1 MFPANRVSPSSISR
15 WEREVRAISPAT
27 HAITLM
33 MLGFVTAGAL
43 LAVPNVGIA
52 GQGSEATVTIDNFTF
67 VPPALKISRGTR
79 VIWINR
85 DDIPHTIVS
94 SSGPQAF
101 RSPPLDTDEKF
112 SMQFDQRG
120 EYRYFC
126 SIHPMMT
133 ATIVVQ

>member
-1 MFPANRVSPSSISR
+1 MGPISPS
-15 WEREVRAISPAT
+15 T
-27 HAITLM
+27 HAIALM
-33 MLGFVTAGAL
+33 MLGFVTSGAL
-43 LAVPNVGIA
+43 LAAPKPGIA
-52 GQGSEATVTIDNFTF
+52 GPGSEATVTIDNFTF
-67 VPPALKISRGTR
+67 APRALKVSAGTR

-94 SSGPQAF
+94 SSGPRTF
-101 RSPPLDTDEKF
+101 KSPPLDTDEKF
-112 SMQFDQRG
+112 SMRFDQRG